1 MAFLLDSNIIIYS
14 YLNEFDFLRKL
25 IIDQSCMV
33 SEISRIEVLGY
44 HALKKEEDKYFQD
57 VFAYVPIL
65 LPNQNIFNQAI
76 NLRKKYNLK
85 LGDSLIGAT
94 ALVYNLN
101 IYTRNT
107 ADFERIKD
115 LKVFNPII

>member
-1 MAFLLDSNIIIYS
+1 
-14 YLNEFDFLRKL
+14 
-25 IIDQSCMV
+25 MV

-65 LPNQNIFNQAI
+65 LPDQYIFNQAI

-85 LGDSLIGAT
+85 LGDSLIAAT
-94 ALVYNLN
+94 ALVHHLD

-107 ADFERIKD
+107 IDFERIKG
-115 LKVFNPII
+115 LKVFNPIV